1 MLHFRKMKHKKN
13 ITNIDSQMVISNF
26 LKSVI
31 GWFQYLKTSLNFLVY
46 SDEFEKKT
54 F

>member
-1 MLHFRKMKHKKN
+1 MNQKLLQIYN
-13 ITNIDSQMVISNF
+13 LQMVISNF
-26 LKSVI
+26 LKSKF